1 MKVLIILIIFVIL
14 ITGCIGKTTNNI
26 ENENNNQNISI
37 ENISIED
44 TSKENINTE
53 YWYIYTYEGPSDIE
67 NSENSRMAVIPY
79 LRELGWNE
87 GISVTY
93 GSIKHSVIIA
103 LPFQL
108 TNESINNINQT
119 LANYNFEPVR
129 INEIVELPVLPELE
143 N

>member
-1 MKVLIILIIFVIL
+1 MKVLIILIIAVIL

-26 ENENNNQNISI
+26 ENENNSQ
-37 ENISIED
+37 NISIED
-44 TSKENINTE
+44 TSKENISTE
-53 YWYIYTYEGPSDIE
+53 YWYIYTYEGPSDVE

-79 LRELGWNE
+79 LRKLGWND
-87 GISVTY
+87 GITVTY
-93 GSIKHSVIIA
+93 GNIKHSVIIA

-129 INEIVELPVLPELE
+129 IDEIVELEVLPKFES
-143 N
+143 